1 MRNAAFT
8 ALVTS
13 LLLAVAGVSLA
24 VSERARTSVRLDQR
38 LALQA
43 DGEADAVGGVFA
55 STRLALRL
63 LAGDSA
69 FRHGLS
75 TTAPGDVRDINRA
88 LGSLERADAGVVGAA
103 SAIGLDGRER
113 ARVVQGR
120 PAPAEA
126 LARDVRD
133 DAFFRATLGTRRG
146 EVHVSE
152 PYRSADTGQLVVSS
166 SVLVRDDAGAPL
178 GILRLELPLARVRA
192 VATAA
197 LDDERGAEV
206 ALVERASGRAILDT
220 TRGVLAWEAGP
231 QAAYERLA
239 STALDHGAFS
249 DGGSRLSYHA
259 LAGVPAGLGWVIV
272 AEGPQP
278 SLLAAAGL
286 SLGVAVLLAFSLAL
300 AIAGLISLQQRR
312 RRDAGALSAAEGRR
326 AEAERRSRTDAL
338 TGLYNRR
345 HMLDAIAAELA
356 RSERTGVPPSV
367 LMLDIDNLRRI
378 KEGYGHDVGDLVL
391 SEIARRLRG
400 RLRGY
405 DVLGRWDGE
414 AFVAL
419 MPGLP
424 DDDTL
429 RSLAEQIRRLVG
441 ALPVAVDD
449 RTLLPVTVSVGAA
462 RAGDALRSVEGLV
475 DCAHRA
481 LAAAQR
487 RGRDRVQLFCDLTV
501 EDLVAEE
508 PETIRLAR
516 ALAVSSSARADLPRI
531 DAERVS
537 ELSASISE
545 MMRLGEPVTTRCRL
559 AGLLHDIGTI
569 RVPERILALVGPPVP
584 RDRLAYELHASAG
597 EQMVRS
603 VAGVSEVA
611 GIVGAHEE
619 RFDGIGYPAGLS
631 AGAIP
636 VESRIVACAA
646 AHVKLAQILTGEPLA
661 RALRQQSGGALDPV
675 VVAATLA
682 QLAREHDSPARPLGD
697 VPAT

>member
-1 MRNAAFT
+1 MGGGP
-8 ALVTS
+8 
-13 LLLAVAGVSLA
+13 AG
-24 VSERARTSVRLDQR
+24 
-38 LALQA
+38 
-43 DGEADAVGGVFA
+43 
-55 STRLALRL
+55 
-63 LAGDSA
+63 
-69 FRHGLS
+69 
-75 TTAPGDVRDINRA
+75 
-88 LGSLERADAGVVGAA
+88 
-103 SAIGLDGRER
+103 
-113 ARVVQGR
+113 
-120 PAPAEA
+120 
-126 LARDVRD
+126 
-133 DAFFRATLGTRRG
+133 
-146 EVHVSE
+146 
-152 PYRSADTGQLVVSS
+152 
-166 SVLVRDDAGAPL
+166 
-178 GILRLELPLARVRA
+178 RVRA
-192 VATAA
+192 TGLQA
-197 LDDERGAEV
+197 LDN
-206 ALVERASGRAILDT
+206 
-220 TRGVLAWEAGP
+220 
-231 QAAYERLA
+231 
-239 STALDHGAFS
+239 GAFS

-272 AEGPQP
+272 ASGPQP
-278 SLLAAAGL
+278 PLLAAAGL

-312 RRDAGALSAAEGRR
+312 RRDARALSAAEGRR

-367 LMLDIDNLRRI
+367 LMLDIDNVRRI
-378 KEGYGHDVGDLVL
+378 NEGYGHDVGDLVL

-419 MPGLP
+419 MPGIP

-429 RSLAEQIRRLVG
+429 RSLADQIRRLVG

-462 RAGDALRSVEGLV
+462 RAGNALRSVEGLV

-516 ALAVSSSARADLPRI
+516 ALALSSSARADLPRI

-559 AGLLHDIGTI
+559 AGLLHDIGTV

-584 RDRLAYELHASAG
+584 RDRLAYELHAGAG

-619 RFDGIGYPAGLS
+619 RFDGTGYPAGLS

-646 AHVKLAQILTGEPLA
+646 AHVKLAQILKGEPLA

-675 VVAATLA
+675 VVTATLA

>member
-55 STRLALRL
+55 NTRLALRL
-63 LAGDSA
+63 VAGDSA
-69 FRHGLS
+69 FRNGLS
-75 TTAPGDVRDINRA
+75 TTAPGALRDINRA
-88 LGSLERADAGVVGAA
+88 LGSLERADPGLVGTA

-113 ARVVQGR
+113 ARVVQGG
-120 PAPAEA
+120 PAPPEA

-152 PYRSADTGQLVVSS
+152 PYRSTDTGQLVVSS

-178 GILRLELPLARVRA
+178 GILRFELPLAGVQA
-192 VATAA
+192 VATSA
-197 LDDERGAEV
+197 LGDERGAQV

-220 TRGVLAWEAGP
+220 ARGVLAWEAGP
-231 QAAYERLA
+231 QAAYEHLA
-239 STALDHGAFS
+239 SSDLDHGAFS
-249 DGGSRLSYHA
+249 EAGSRLSYHA
-259 LAGVPAGLGWVIV
+259 LTGVPAGLGWVIV
-272 AEGPQP
+272 AAGPQP

-300 AIAGLISLQQRR
+300 AITGLISLQQRR
-312 RRDAGALSAAEGRR
+312 HRDARMLNAAEGHR
-326 AEAERRSRTDAL
+326 AEAERLSRTDAL

-345 HMLDAIAAELA
+345 HMVDAIAAELA

-367 LMLDIDNLRRI
+367 LMLDIDNFRRI
-378 KEGYGHDVGDLVL
+378 NEGYGRDVGDRLL
-391 SEIARRLRG
+391 SEISRRLRG

-405 DVLGRWDGE
+405 DVVGRWDGE

-419 MPGLP
+419 MPGIP

-429 RSLAEQIRRLVG
+429 RSVADQIRRLVR

-449 RTLLPVTVSVGAA
+449 RTLLPVTVWVGAA

-481 LAAAQR
+481 LAAAKR

-508 PETIRLAR
+508 PETVRLAR
-516 ALAVSSSARADLPRI
+516 ALALSSGVRADVPRVN
-531 DAERVS
+531 AERVS

-545 MMRLGEPVTTRCRL
+545 MMRLGEPVTVRCRL
-559 AGLLHDIGTI
+559 AGLLHDIGTV

-584 RDRLAYELHASAG
+584 HDRLAYEMHASAG

-611 GIVGAHEE
+611 EIVGAHEE
-619 RFDGIGYPAGLS
+619 RFDGTGYPAGLS
-631 AGAIP
+631 GGNIP

-646 AHVKLAQILTGEPLA
+646 AHVKLARILTGEPLA
-661 RALRQQSGGALDPV
+661 RALRQQSGSALDPAV
-675 VVAATLA
+675 VTATLA
-682 QLAREHDSPARPLGD
+682 QLAREHDSPARPLDD
-697 VPAT
+697 VPAI

>member
-69 FRHGLS
+69 FRDGLS
-75 TTAPGDVRDINRA
+75 TTAPGALRDINRT

-152 PYRSADTGQLVVSS
+152 PYRSADTGRLVVSS

-178 GILRLELPLARVRA
+178 GILRVELPLAHVRA

-197 LDDERGAEV
+197 LGDERGAEV
-206 ALVERASGRAILDT
+206 ALVERASGRALLDT

-239 STALDHGAFS
+239 SSALDHGAFS

-272 AEGPQP
+272 AAGPQP
-278 SLLAAAGL
+278 PLLAAAGL

-312 RRDAGALSAAEGRR
+312 RRDARALSAAEGRR

-378 KEGYGHDVGDLVL
+378 NEGYGHDVGDLVL

-419 MPGLP
+419 MPGIP

-462 RAGDALRSVEGLV
+462 RAGNALRSVEGLV

-481 LAAAQR
+481 LAAAQAPRPRPRAVVLRPHGRGSRR
-487 RGRDRVQLFCDLTV
+487 RGARDDPAC
-501 EDLVAEE
+501 
-508 PETIRLAR
+508 AR
-516 ALAVSSSARADLPRI
+516 ACAVVERASRPAGRRRR
-531 DAERVS
+531 A
-537 ELSASISE
+537 
-545 MMRLGEPVTTRCRL
+545 RLGAVGLDQRDDAPGRVRHARCRV
-559 AGLLHDIGTI
+559 AGLLHDIGTV

-584 RDRLAYELHASAG
+584 RDRLAYEVHAGAG

-603 VAGVSEVA
+603 VAGVSGVA
-611 GIVGAHEE
+611 EIVGAHEE
-619 RFDGIGYPAGLS
+619 HFDGTGYPAGLS
-631 AGAIP
+631 GGAIP

-646 AHVKLAQILTGEPLA
+646 AHVKLAQILAGEPLA

-675 VVAATLA
+675 VVTAALA
-682 QLAREHDSPARPLGD
+682 QLAREHDGPARRPGH